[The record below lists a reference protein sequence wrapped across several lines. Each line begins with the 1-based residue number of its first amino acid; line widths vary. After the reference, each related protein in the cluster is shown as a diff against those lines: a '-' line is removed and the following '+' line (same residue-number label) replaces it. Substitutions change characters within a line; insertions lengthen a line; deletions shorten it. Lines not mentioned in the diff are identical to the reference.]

1 MATSGKNVVTN
12 YLMEETLLVSKETGL
27 QPGNAICIG
36 LSMMT
41 NGRGEI
47 KTVDLRP
54 GLRFED
60 LNAGA
65 QMDRR

>member
-1 MATSGKNVVTN
+1 M
-12 YLMEETLLVSKETGL
+12 SKETGL

-60 LNAGA
+60 LNADA